1 MEKELNYPIKYAVQ
15 ELTIKGGWSQ
25 NYEEI
30 TLGFIVSKCYVI
42 NQNIKYLPNGTF
54 ETIYKV
60 VFPYKDIDSFRY
72 SLSGHHHY
80 NEEPSIPKYNYYGEC
95 TNANKVSETFDT
107 YEEASLNAEIFN
119 QEKRKK
125 IYFCNIEAYK
135 ELVEK
140 HNKDLKICKQFEQIT
155 LEKTTNI
162 PITKDDISVKKLTRK
177 KEQQ

>member
-42 NQNIKYLPNGTF
+42 NQNTKYLSNGTF
-54 ETIYKV
+54 ETTYKV

-72 SLSGHHHY
+72 SLSGHYHY
-80 NEEPSIPKYNYYGEC
+80 NEEPSIPKYNYCGEC
-95 TNANKVSETFDT
+95 TNENKVSELFDT
-107 YEEASLNAEIFN
+107 YKEASLQAEIFN

-125 IYFCNIEAYK
+125 INFCNINTYTK
-135 ELVEK
+135 LVNQ
-140 HNKDLKICKQFEQIT
+140 HNKDLEICKQFEQLINK
-155 LEKTTNI
+155 LLTNI
-162 PITKDDISVKKLTRK
+162 SITKNNISIKKLTK
-177 KEQQ
+177 K